1 MTHPHQHLDQTSR
14 HESRPERISGAQTGP
29 NTDSLAAFDVT
40 KMFTSMFELGAG
52 MLQIQQ
58 QMFATLLGAT
68 NPHSRDMNAQDTDRR
83 EITARNPSS
92 RDSGRSQTSD
102 RKTSDFDNW
111 VRPVTQVAVAPRAE
125 EISRS
130 PQASSDFDNWIRAEW
145 EAMIAARAES
155 ISRSRPMGDDVENW
169 LQAEREIKAERELI
183 AARAREVA
191 ASPSEQEKLDTWL
204 RAERELTAAGRIAYA

>member
-1 MTHPHQHLDQTSR
+1 MTHPNQHIDQATR
-14 HESRPERISGAQTGP
+14 HESRPERIGGRQTGP
-29 NTDSLAAFDVT
+29 DADSLAAFDVT

-68 NPHSRDMNAQDTDRR
+68 NPNSRDMDTDRR
-83 EITARNPSS
+83 EITARNPGS
-92 RDSGRSQTSD
+92 RDSGRSETGD

-111 VRPVTQVAVAPRAE
+111 VRPVAQAAVAPRAE

-130 PQASSDFDNWIRAEW
+130 PQASSDFDNWIKAEW

-155 ISRSRPMGDDVENW
+155 ISRSRPVGGDVENW
-169 LQAEREIKAERELI
+169 LQAEREIQAERELI

-191 ASPSEQEKLDTWL
+191 ASPGEQEKLDMWL
-204 RAERELTAAGRIAYA
+204 RAERELTAAGRIADA